1 MEVRDPP
8 ELVPNG
14 DPTRNGEMYKY
25 NTIYYVLT
33 TSAAPGNHPFGVVF
47 ASKSG
52 EKHGSAQTST
62 KVHSKVTPATAK
74 WR

>member
-14 DPTRNGEMYKY
+14 DPTRNGEMCKY
-25 NTIYYVLT
+25 HTIYYVLT
-33 TSAAPGNHPFGVVF
+33 TSAAPGNHPFGIVF
-47 ASKSG
+47 SPKSG
-52 EKHGSAQTST
+52 EKQGSAQTST